1 MDLPGR
7 VELGGEWARATPE
20 TITLMINFLPAHPKE
35 HDEQEYLEEGAEDV
49 GVAAEEE
56 NEGDEGGDAA
66 IEDSR
71 AHVHLKENIKIDWE
85 SN

>member
-1 MDLPGR
+1 
-7 VELGGEWARATPE
+7 
-20 TITLMINFLPAHPKE
+20 MINFLPAHPKE

-85 SN
+85 SNQKMPFKRDIFTAGGPL